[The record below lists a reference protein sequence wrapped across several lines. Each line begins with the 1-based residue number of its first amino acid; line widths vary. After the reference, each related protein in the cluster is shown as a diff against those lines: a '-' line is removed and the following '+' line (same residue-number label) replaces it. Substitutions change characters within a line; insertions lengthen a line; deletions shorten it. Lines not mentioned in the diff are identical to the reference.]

1 MQVPPKKYCVFHLI
15 ASNKS
20 ETELHMTP
28 VLHLNVHY
36 IIAELGH
43 TKNKTKK
50 NKMPGGLQC
59 LIFNFFSN
67 CCILIDLVLYNRG
80 N

>member
-1 MQVPPKKYCVFHLI
+1 MFNSFI
-15 ASNKS
+15 ASKKS
-20 ETELHMTP
+20 ETELRVTA

-43 TKNKTKK
+43 TRNSK

-59 LIFNFFSN
+59 IVFNFFSN
-67 CCILIDLVLYNRG
+67 CCILIDLVMYNTG